1 MCIIVNV
8 FFFDRASQPFS
19 FLTAKK
25 SEDTGSESESKDEK
39 KTMTVSDD
47 SSSSSSD
54 EKKNGDSTP
63 ATAALL

>member
-1 MCIIVNV
+1 MWIIVNIFV
-8 FFFDRASQPFS
+8 FDSASQPFS

-39 KTMTVSDD
+39 KTKTASED
-47 SSSSSSD
+47 SSSSSS
-54 EKKNGDSTP
+54 EKKNGDSKP

>member
-1 MCIIVNV
+1 MYYSECVR
-8 FFFDRASQPFS
+8 FCSASQPFS

-39 KTMTVSDD
+39 KTKTASED

-54 EKKNGDSTP
+54 EKKNGDSKP
-63 ATAALL
+63 ASAALL

>member
-25 SEDTGSESESKDEK
+25 SEDTGSESESKDGK
-39 KTMTVSDD
+39 KTKITSDD
-47 SSSSSSD
+47 SSSSSP
-54 EKKNGDSTP
+54 EKKNGDSKP